1 MARFFID
8 RPIFAW
14 VIALFIVVIG
24 TVAITQ
30 LPIAQYPP
38 VAPPSIVVSAA
49 YPGAS
54 AKTLE
59 DSVLSVIERE
69 MNGSPGLIYMESVAQ
84 ADGSGN
90 ITLSFQPGTNPDL
103 AQVDVQNRLSRAAPR
118 IDPRL
123 VEMDFGSW
131 EMRRWDD
138 IARAEIDAWAAD
150 LVHYRP
156 GGGDSV
162 LRMAQRVAGFY
173 ADLQRQ
179 QADAIVVC
187 HAGTIRLLA
196 ACHAGLAPADAALQ
210 AARTPHAIAYGAAL
224 TLES

>member
-1 MARFFID
+1 MRLILL
-8 RPIFAW
+8 RHPKPQ
-14 VIALFIVVIG
+14 
-24 TVAITQ
+24 VA
-30 LPIAQYPP
+30 AGVCY
-38 VAPPSIVVSAA
+38 
-49 YPGAS
+49 
-54 AKTLE
+54 
-59 DSVLSVIERE
+59 
-69 MNGSPGLIYMESVAQ
+69 GS
-84 ADGSGN
+84 
-90 ITLSFQPGTNPDL
+90 TDL
-103 AQVDVQNRLSRAAPR
+103 AIAPGELERVLAELSDLPNQATVYSSPLRRCAELARRLPCAAPR
-118 IDPRL
+118 FDPRL
-123 VEMDFGSW
+123 VEMDFGDW

-162 LRMAQRVAGFY
+162 LHMAQRVAGFY

-210 AARTPHAIAYGAAL
+210 AARTPHAIGYGAAL